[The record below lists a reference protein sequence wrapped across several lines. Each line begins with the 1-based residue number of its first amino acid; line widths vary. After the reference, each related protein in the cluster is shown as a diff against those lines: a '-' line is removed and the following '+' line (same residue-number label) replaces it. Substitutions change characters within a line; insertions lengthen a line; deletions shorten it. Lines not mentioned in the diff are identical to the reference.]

1 MSDDRAKTFSRLR
14 ASKGLFSRVSRGH
27 VPAQRACVPGYPAV
41 LVAEKTVETRESED
55 TRNESTRAA
64 APGLVLVFSMGKPTL
79 VPLRLDGEAVVGRGS
94 FAGALELDDRV
105 SRTHVRVSHSLS
117 VEDLGSRNGT
127 VVNGERVKTRAMQP
141 GDVLR
146 IGHTLILAVRDV
158 TPFETPRQV
167 DIDDAIVGP
176 TMRPAWDVVV
186 SAGQSEGSVLL
197 LGESG
202 SGKEVAARAFHRATG
217 RAGSLVAVNCAAI
230 PAGLAERLLFGT
242 RKGAYSGADADAD
255 GYVQSANNGTLFL
268 DEIAELDAQV
278 QAKLL
283 RVLETK
289 EVFALGASKPKTVD
303 IRICSATHKDLRGQV
318 SRGAF
323 RQDLY
328 YRIGRPEVR
337 LPPLRERKEEI
348 AWLVE
353 KVVAESGLVTH
364 VSLVEACMLR
374 TWPGNIRELLAEAKR
389 AAAAAKAA
397 GSKEA
402 QQKHLADTAGRALD
416 DAIPSP
422 KQPRKGA
429 APDDETIR
437 KALEAASG
445 NVTKAARDLGMHRT
459 QLRRWIAKNKDT
471 TAREPE

>member
-1 MSDDRAKTFSRLR
+1 MIWLP
-14 ASKGLFSRVSRGH
+14 LRGH
-27 VPAQRACVPGYPAV
+27 VPTQRAFVPGYAAV
-41 LVAEKTVETRESED
+41 FVTENQEGGERSEPGGRVVLPRENTVETRESQD
-55 TRNESTRAA
+55 TRNEGAKA
-64 APGLVLVFSMGKPTL
+64 PAPGLVLVFSMGKPTL
-79 VPLRLDGEAVVGRGS
+79 VPTRIDEDVVLGRGS

-105 SRTHVRVSHSLS
+105 SRTHVRITTDLQI
-117 VEDLGSRNGT
+117 EDLGSRNGT
-127 VVNGERVKTRAMQP
+127 LVNGERVKSKQLEA

-146 IGHTLILAVRDV
+146 IGHTLVLAVKDV
-158 TPFETPRQV
+158 TPYETPRPIE
-167 DIDDAIVGP
+167 IDDAIVGP
-176 TMRPAWDVVV
+176 ISRPAWDVVV

-202 SGKEVAARAFHRATG
+202 SGKEVAARAFHRATN
-217 RAGSLVAVNCAAI
+217 RPGSLVAVNCAAI

-255 GYVQSANNGTLFL
+255 GYVQSAHNGTLFL
-268 DEIAELDAQV
+268 DEIAELDALV

-303 IRICSATHKDLRGQV
+303 VRICSATHKDLRGQV
-318 SRGAF
+318 ARGSF

-337 LPPLRERKEEI
+337 LPPLRDRKEEI
-348 AWLVE
+348 PFLVTR
-353 KVVAESGLVTH
+353 VVSDSGLETH

-402 QQKHLADTAGRALD
+402 QQKHLADTAGRALEETAPLEKPKRGTAPDD
-416 DAIPSP
+416 DAI
-422 KQPRKGA
+422 R
-429 APDDETIR
+429 R
-437 KALEAASG
+437 ALEAAGG

-459 QLRRWIAKNKDT
+459 QLRRWIAKNT
-471 TAREPE
+471 PTAREPE

>member
-1 MSDDRAKTFSRLR
+1 MAD
-14 ASKGLFSRVSRGH
+14 
-27 VPAQRACVPGYPAV
+27 
-41 LVAEKTVETRESED
+41 KTVETRESQD
-55 TRNESTRAA
+55 TRNEGKRDA

-79 VPLRLDGEAVVGRGS
+79 VPMRIEEETVVGRGS

-105 SRTHVRVSHSLS
+105 SRTHVRVSPSLDL
-117 VEDLGSRNGT
+117 EDLGSRNGT
-127 VVNGERVKTRAMQP
+127 LVGGERIRTRRAQP
-141 GDVLR
+141 GDVIR
-146 IGHTLILAVRDV
+146 IGHTLMFVVRDV
-158 TPFETPRQV
+158 TPFETPRSLQQ
-167 DIDDAIVGP
+167 DDAIVGP
-176 TMRPAWDVVV
+176 TLRPAWDVVI

-202 SGKEVAARAFHRATG
+202 TGKEVAARAFHAASGRTG
-217 RAGSLVAVNCAAI
+217 PIVAVNAAAI

-255 GYVQSANNGTLFL
+255 GYVQAAHNGTLFL
-268 DEIAELDAQV
+268 DEIAELEPQV

-303 IRICSATHKDLRGQV
+303 MRICSATHKDLRGQV
-318 SRGAF
+318 ARGAF

-348 AWLVE
+348 PWLVTRA
-353 KVVAESGLVTH
+353 VAEAGLLAH

-389 AAAAAKAA
+389 AAAAARASGA
-397 GSKEA
+397 KEA
-402 QQKHLADTAGRALD
+402 QQKHLSETAGRALAALD
-416 DAIPSP
+416 DEREAP
-422 KQPRKGA
+422 KSERGA
-429 APDDETIR
+429 GSRPPPDDEAIK
-437 KALEAASG
+437 KALEATGG
-445 NVTKAARDLGMHRT
+445 NVTKAARDLGIHRT
-459 QLRRWIAKNKDT
+459 QLRRWLAKHKD
-471 TAREPE
+471 